1 MHPDLERD
9 LAKQH
14 AEHLRRVGRAGR
26 PRRAK
31 SVERAASEVVI
42 RVARHGDGPALAAL
56 AALDGTMPPAGP
68 ALLAEVDGS
77 PRAVLPLGGG
87 RAFSDPF
94 RHTADVLALLEAR
107 ARQLESERRSGRAR
121 RRFFG
126 WHAPAALRRLV

>member
-1 MHPDLERD
+1 MHPDLERQ

-14 AEHLRRVGRAGR
+14 AEHLRRVGEASR

-31 SVERAASEVVI
+31 AVERAESEVVI

-56 AALDGTMPPAGP
+56 AALDGTMPPVGP
-68 ALLAEVDGS
+68 ALLAEVDGT
-77 PRAVLPLGGG
+77 PLAVLPLGGE

-107 ARQLESERRSGRAR
+107 AQQVKREHGSDRPR
-121 RRFFG
+121 RRFG
-126 WHAPAALRRLV
+126 WIAPAALRRLV